1 MPTQAAMKA
10 VMVRYVERVNAGDA
24 EGVVALYAD
33 GATIEDPV
41 GSPPRADRAAIVDL
55 YQNAVASNV
64 RLRIL
69 AGPFGS
75 FANAAAM
82 AAEVRVDAPVGMPG
96 RGPTRIPL
104 VEVMTFDDQCRITSM
119 RAYWG
124 SEEMMAA

>member
-1 MPTQAAMKA
+1 MPTQARMKA
-10 VMVRYVERVNAGDA
+10 VMLEYVERVNAGDVD
-24 EGVVALYAD
+24 GVVALYAH

-41 GSPPRADRAAIVDL
+41 GSPPRADHAAIVDL
-55 YQNAVASNV
+55 YRKAVAARV
-64 RLRIL
+64 HLRVL

-82 AAEVRVDAPVGMPG
+82 AAEVRVEALVGMPD

-124 SEEMMAA
+124 ADEMTPA

>member
-1 MPTQAAMKA
+1 MPTQAEMKA
-10 VMVRYVERVNAGDA
+10 VMLQYVERVNAGDA
-24 EGVVALYAD
+24 EAVVELYAD
-33 GATIEDPV
+33 GATVEDPV
-41 GSPPRADRAAIVDL
+41 GSPPRAGRAAIADL
-55 YQNAVASNV
+55 YGKAVAGNV

-75 FANAAAM
+75 FSNATAM
-82 AAEVRVDAPVGMPG
+82 AAEVRIDSPVGASE

-124 SEEMMAA
+124 PEEMTAE